1 MRFELMT
8 SSLPR
13 KRSTPELHWLFKSG
27 RRGSNPRPTAWKA
40 DALPTELL
48 PLIFCFE
55 QDTFC
60 VAAPLSLLTYLST
73 LRRSFVPRLE
83 SALLKAKSMLQ
94 WTSSARCLYATR
106 CCLLIGGE
114 RRIRTSEGVRQQ
126 IYSLPQL
133 ATLVSPRIVVIQ

>member
-1 MRFELMT
+1 MNIFYTLLEPVMGIEPMT

-13 KRSTPELHWLFKSG
+13 KRSTSELHWLTISKSG
-27 RRGSNPRPTAWKA
+27 RRGSNPRPSAWKA

-83 SALLKAKSMLQ
+83 SALLKAKSML
-94 WTSSARCLYATR
+94 
-106 CCLLIGGE
+106 
-114 RRIRTSEGVRQQ
+114 
-126 IYSLPQL
+126 
-133 ATLVSPRIVVIQ
+133 